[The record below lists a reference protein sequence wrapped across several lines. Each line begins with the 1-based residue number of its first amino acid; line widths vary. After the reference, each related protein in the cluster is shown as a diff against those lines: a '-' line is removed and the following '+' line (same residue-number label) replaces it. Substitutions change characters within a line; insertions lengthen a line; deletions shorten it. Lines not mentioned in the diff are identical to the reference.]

1 MHGDA
6 AVLAGVHHRADTTLL
21 IAGNRGEVD
30 FDQGATDAG
39 IAQAPTDVVTLVDV
53 AQFEAG
59 SIDINAVQRN
69 GQGDFARSVVG
80 AVVKHACRFFT
91 FGQGFQCLQPACLQ
105 GLGL

>member
-39 IAQAPTDVVTLVDV
+39 IAQAPTDVVTLVDI
-53 AQFEAG
+53 AQRQAG
-59 SIDINAVQRN
+59 SIVVQAVQRE
-69 GQGDFARSVVG
+69 GQGDFTSSVVG

-91 FGQGFQCLQPACLQ
+91 LRQGLQCL
-105 GLGL
+105 